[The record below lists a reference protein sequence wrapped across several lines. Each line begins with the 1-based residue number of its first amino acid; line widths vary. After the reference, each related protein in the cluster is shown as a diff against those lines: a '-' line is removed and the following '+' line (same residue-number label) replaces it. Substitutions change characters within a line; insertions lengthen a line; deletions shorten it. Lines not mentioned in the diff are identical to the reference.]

1 METEYGAGIKAIQRD
16 FDPDFWPED
25 FAEYAEEEII
35 PEFVA
40 KFLEGDMTWLRLACT
55 GEVKLCSN
63 FFNIQIPIYPDKFTL
78 IPLSLHKFHSLD
90 NFCEL
95 RM

>member
-63 FFNIQIPIYPDKFTL
+63 FF
-78 IPLSLHKFHSLD
+78 
-90 NFCEL
+90 
-95 RM
+95 

>member
-63 FFNIQIPIYPDKFTL
+63 FLTFRFPYIRT
-78 IPLSLHKFHSLD
+78 SLHKFHSLD

-95 RM
+95 WM